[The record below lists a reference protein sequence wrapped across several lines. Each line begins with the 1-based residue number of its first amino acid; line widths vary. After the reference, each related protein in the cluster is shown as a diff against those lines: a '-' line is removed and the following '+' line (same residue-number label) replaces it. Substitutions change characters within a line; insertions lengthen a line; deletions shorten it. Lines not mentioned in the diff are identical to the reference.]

1 MIRLVSSC
9 PSAKEVQIDDIDE
22 LPDEYLRY
30 KEPEPN
36 KTAIKEAIKSGKEV
50 AGAHLEDTLSLQIK

>member
-1 MIRLVSSC
+1 MSICVT
-9 PSAKEVQIDDIDE
+9 K
-22 LPDEYLRY
+22 
-30 KEPEPN
+30 PEP